1 MTRIKMDELKERKRS
16 PVPSRSNSPVPVI
29 TTNYETKISAL
40 AKINRLSRL
49 NSFQRTTTP
58 VLDMIE
64 TASNT
69 LTTIDRRDQF
79 IPDDDEDTVS
89 LDFSGSDETTISS
102 DDSDTE
108 RRRHHQKQ
116 VPNDKS
122 VHIKRSRQQPEE
134 LRLRTHT
141 NSGKELDVEKYMAGR
156 EMTPFQERMNAVTVV
171 PGAFYCIMVLLSGSW
186 LSKTIIEGNKYE
198 QDVMDVNTFD
208 DSQCISWAWLPHLH
222 ALPPLPPVAVA
233 IGIVFHAPFSFI
245 YHWKYAHRLPPGLAR
260 TTHWSRRMDQ
270 AMIHFCCACM
280 SYATSG
286 KLDFFFVNFLYNADC
301 FVRQFFKRV
310 QPRRN
315 QVRIGISVAA
325 YTIPI
330 LRREEFL
337 LYSKLGVLFVICG
350 WLFRSYP
357 IGGWSHSA
365 FHIVLAF
372 VPPMLMTAAL
382 ELPAS
387 QNQLRVAVQCASLA
401 KENFVL

>member
-1 MTRIKMDELKERKRS
+1 ML
-16 PVPSRSNSPVPVI
+16 PVI
-29 TTNYETKISAL
+29 TSNYEMKISAL
-40 AKINRLSRL
+40 AKVNRLSRL

-69 LTTIDRRDQF
+69 LTTVDRRDQS
-79 IPDDDEDTVS
+79 ISDDDDTIS

-108 RRRHHQKQ
+108 RRRRQKQ
-116 VPNDKS
+116 VNNHKS
-122 VHIKRSRQQPEE
+122 VHTKRSRQKQ
-134 LRLRTHT
+134 LRLLPNT
-141 NSGKELDVEKYMAGR
+141 NSRKELDVEKYMAGR

-198 QDVMDVNTFD
+198 YDMVDMNTFD

-233 IGIVFHAPFSFI
+233 IGIVLHAPFSFI

-301 FVRQFFKRV
+301 FYRQFFKRV

-372 VPPMLMTAAL
+372 IPPMLMTAAL

-387 QNQLRVAVQCASLA
+387 QSQLSVAVQCASLA
-401 KENFVL
+401 KETFVL